1 MIIELSP
8 NWGYIIPI
16 LVMMAI
22 IAYQHLQI
30 NKLLAETSEIW
41 NQIGL
46 LAVSISNKL
55 TEYDT
60 KIEALKESV
69 AVKVKK

>member
-16 LVMMAI
+16 LVMIAI
-22 IAYQHLQI
+22 IIYQQSQI
-30 NKLLAETSEIW
+30 VKLFAETSEIW

-46 LAVSISNKL
+46 LAVSISNKF
-55 TEYDT
+55 TELDT
-60 KIEALKESV
+60 KIDAVKESV
-69 AVKVKK
+69 GVKVKK